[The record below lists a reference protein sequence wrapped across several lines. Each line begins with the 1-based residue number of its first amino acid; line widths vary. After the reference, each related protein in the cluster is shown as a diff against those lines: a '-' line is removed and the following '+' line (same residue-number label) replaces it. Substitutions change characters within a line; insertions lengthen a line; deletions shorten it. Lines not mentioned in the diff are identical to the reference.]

1 MTWADPEISKRGRGG
16 EEGGGALCWPQWLLD
31 EENFS
36 KKVKITFETISFW
49 QNTSISIFT
58 FSPFL
63 YTMKAGQ

>member
-1 MTWADPEISKRGRGG
+1 MGGSRDFEKGKRGRGG
-16 EEGGGALCWPQWLLD
+16 RGALCWPQWLLD

-49 QNTSISIFT
+49 QNTSISIFK